1 MKLNASK
8 RWSIGLWVVAMQKNE
23 RVHKTLNASPYQL
36 LYGQVS
42 RVKASTLPWDKKLLA
57 ALETEV
63 QLEKLLGSKLINEEG
78 TQVEEEELSDESEF
92 YEDEEDTPEELL
104 PPELRPSFHMTTM
117 AADGDEKEIDDVLVF
132 SSQPVIP
139 STQPVIPV
147 VDLSYDS
154 SGIVLLIYY

>member
-1 MKLNASK
+1 MKLNAST

-63 QLEKLLGSKLINEEG
+63 QLENCL
-78 TQVEEEELSDESEF
+78 V
-92 YEDEEDTPEELL
+92 
-104 PPELRPSFHMTTM
+104 PS
-117 AADGDEKEIDDVLVF
+117 
-132 SSQPVIP
+132 
-139 STQPVIPV
+139 
-147 VDLSYDS
+147 
-154 SGIVLLIYY
+154 